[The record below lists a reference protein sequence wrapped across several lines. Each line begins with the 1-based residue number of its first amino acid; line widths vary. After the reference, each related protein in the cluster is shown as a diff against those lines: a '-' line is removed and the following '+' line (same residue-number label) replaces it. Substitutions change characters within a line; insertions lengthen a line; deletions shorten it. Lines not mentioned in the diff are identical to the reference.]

1 MLLHAGKLRSLIP
14 YQPVYSREMTEK
26 IAMVGSANQ
35 IWLAKYAIVAALVNA
50 RDNRGWGGG
59 GGGG

>member
-26 IAMVGSANQ
+26 IAMVCLAYQ

-50 RDNRGWGGG
+50 RDN
-59 GGGG
+59 